1 MPVHSRTVAKIL
13 AMIFTGLWWWIVLAS
28 AVVICFVVLSRWNVG
43 VQIGSN
49 GEPNFVAGKSA
60 RMVLPVAFELD
71 DVAADVTSK
80 DGTRSGLI
88 EQASGSLRLA
98 VPDRPWLPIGGAAV
112 MIVLVLWILAEL
124 AALCRSVRDG
134 HPFDPHNAVRIR
146 RLALAVVLAEVS
158 RAAIVY
164 AAHAFVAANFTAEH
178 LRFTAWPHINTFAIV
193 SGLILF
199 VLAEVFRAGTRL
211 DEEQSLT
218 V

>member
-1 MPVHSRTVAKIL
+1 
-13 AMIFTGLWWWIVLAS
+13 
-28 AVVICFVVLSRWNVG
+28 
-43 VQIGSN
+43 
-49 GEPNFVAGKSA
+49 
-60 RMVLPVAFELD
+60 
-71 DVAADVTSK
+71 
-80 DGTRSGLI
+80 
-88 EQASGSLRLA
+88 
-98 VPDRPWLPIGGAAV
+98 